1 MKSFEHHDAASL
13 EQALELLARYEG
25 QARPMAGGSDL
36 LGALKEGILPQ
47 HPTAL
52 INLKTIAGLDGID
65 QQDGALGIGPLA
77 KLSAVIASPL
87 VNGDWHLLAQ
97 AARTVAFPQ
106 IRNQAT
112 MGGNLCQD
120 TRCWYYRY
128 PRQLGGPLACWRKG
142 EGPCHAVTGDN
153 RYHAVLGGRKCFAA
167 FPSDMAVALAAL
179 DAELEVTGQDQART
193 VAVVDFYTPA
203 GPKLEPGE
211 LVSRITVPAPPPSA
225 EQRFVKYTLRKPV
238 DFAVASAAVVFAK
251 RDGAYHDARICLGGV
266 ATIPWR
272 AREAESLLEGKPIG
286 EAAANEAADV
296 ALQGAKPL
304 KGNAYKIDITKT
316 LVKRALVG

>member
-1 MKSFEHHDAASL
+1 MKTFEHHDAASL
-13 EQALELLARYEG
+13 DQALELLARYDG
-25 QARPMAGGSDL
+25 KARLMAGGSDL
-36 LGALKEGILPQ
+36 LGALKEGILPE
-47 HPTAL
+47 HPQAL
-52 INLKTIAGLDGID
+52 INLKTIAGLDGIAE
-65 QQDGALGIGPLA
+65 QDGGLIIGPLA
-77 KLSAVIASPL
+77 RLSAIIASPL

-112 MGGNLCQD
+112 IGGNLCQD

-128 PRQLGGPLACWRKG
+128 PRQLGGPFSCWRKG

-153 RYHAVLGGRKCFAA
+153 RYHAVLGGKKCFAA

-179 DAELEVTGQDQART
+179 DAELEITGPGGARR

-211 LVSRITVPAPPPSA
+211 LVSKITVPAPPPGA

-238 DFAVASAAVVFAK
+238 DFAVASAAVVFVAK
-251 RDGAYHDARICLGGV
+251 DGAYHDVRICLGGV

-272 AREAESLLEGKPIG
+272 AREAEALLEGKKIG
-286 EAAANEAADV
+286 EAAANEAADA
-296 ALQGAKPL
+296 ALAGAKPL
-304 KGNAYKIDITKT
+304 KGNAYKIDIAKT
-316 LVKRALVG
+316 LVKRALS